1 MFKYWSPG
9 NPPGHTQIYIY
20 VCIYI
25 YIHDKCMHIY
35 IIIYIYICMEIDAW
49 QILMYIN
56 AMLGGCM
63 SPSGQTFATGHGE
76 RLMQYGIDALLPGP
90 RF

>member
-1 MFKYWSPG
+1 
-9 NPPGHTQIYIY
+9 
-20 VCIYI
+20 
-25 YIHDKCMHIY
+25 
-35 IIIYIYICMEIDAW
+35 MEIDAW

>member
-1 MFKYWSPG
+1 MHAY
-9 NPPGHTQIYIY
+9 
-20 VCIYI
+20 IYI
-25 YIHDKCMHIY
+25 YIF
-35 IIIYIYICMEIDAW
+35 IYIYTYIYAWKINAW
-49 QILMYIN
+49 QILMCIN

>member
-1 MFKYWSPG
+1 M
-9 NPPGHTQIYIY
+9 HA
-20 VCIYI
+20 
-25 YIHDKCMHIY
+25 HIY
-35 IIIYIYICMEIDAW
+35 NYIYIYICMEIDAW